1 MTHETI
7 DLRGMFENMRNI
19 GFSNLNNCS
28 EKFDNSLQAN
38 SNKIVMRICSENNT
52 IIFIDNGDGMDQ
64 EELVNCG
71 TVHRRTNSSS
81 DKHGRFGAGG
91 NIADINLSDMGKV
104 HYISKSK
111 NKLTEV
117 NEMTLDYNVKSYQ
130 GYKLNPHEA
139 SRKTED
145 EIWNR
150 FAIDKDNSG
159 TIQIIHSN
167 AEIVNKLKESFCTSD
182 INESYRFRLGFIY
195 CKQLQL
201 GLKLEVIVEE
211 NTHVISPI
219 DCFKFMQIESKNKES
234 MQIQVWSHN
243 PSKSYRFYYKNKND
257 KPCYIDFS
265 NSKTGKEKHEVP
277 NKNLGEMIGCIQ
289 IESTYHSD
297 WRQLIGAD
305 LENMGLNPSTSIP
318 KEQFL
323 NITGGIIIH
332 RNVKKIAQYH
342 LSNAGTSSGLI
353 PYYLCS
359 HHNVTFDANECLDNM
374 FAVMVN
380 KSNLEVDNI
389 MIDLRNTIEKI
400 CKKFVNRMQK
410 QYVLQAS
417 PQAPVTQVP
426 VAQASV
432 VQVPLTQAP
441 ITQAPIQVPVA
452 QASVVQ
458 VPLTQAPITQAPI
471 QVPVTQAPIQV
482 PVTQAVTQAPIQVP
496 VTQAPIQVPVTQA
509 LIQAP
514 TQINPINPIK
524 PVSTSINVNVKF
536 SKTDKELIVYKIN
549 NNEILFKI
557 PYIGEYSITEKH
569 YNVLLLKLGEKRFL
583 ELMEEYKKI
592 GFFECN
598 KIYFS

>member
-38 SNKIVMRICSENNT
+38 SNKIVMIVSSENNT

-410 QYVLQAS
+410 QYVVQAS
-417 PQAPVTQVP
+417 PQAPSQSVTQ
-426 VAQASV
+426 A
-432 VQVPLTQAP
+432 
-441 ITQAPIQVPVA
+441 
-452 QASVVQ
+452 
-458 VPLTQAPITQAPI
+458 
-471 QVPVTQAPIQV
+471 PVTQAPETQAPVTQAPETQAPVTQV
-482 PVTQAVTQAPIQVP
+482 PVTQAVTQAPVTQAPVTQAVTQASVTQAVTQDP
-496 VTQAPIQVPVTQA
+496 ETQAVTQAPIH
-509 LIQAP
+509 AP
-514 TQINPINPIK
+514 ETHAPAQINPINPIK

-569 YNVLLLKLGEKRFL
+569 YNVLLLKLGEKRFI

-592 GFFECN
+592 GLFECN

>member
-38 SNKIVMRICSENNT
+38 SNKIVMIVSSENNT
-52 IIFIDNGDGMDQ
+52 ITFIDNGDGMDQ
-64 EELVNCG
+64 EELINCG

-111 NKLTEV
+111 KKLTEV

-145 EIWNR
+145 ELWNR

-167 AEIVNKLKESFCTSD
+167 AEIVNKLKDSLCTSD

-201 GLKLEVIVEE
+201 GLKLEVTVEE
-211 NTHVISPI
+211 NDYVISPI
-219 DCFKFMQIESKNKES
+219 DCFKFMQIEIKNKER
-234 MQIQVWSHN
+234 MQIEVWSHN

-257 KPCYIDFS
+257 KTCYLDFS
-265 NSKTGKEKHEVP
+265 NSKRGKEEKEVP
-277 NKNLGEMIGCIQ
+277 NKNKNLGEMIGCIQ
-289 IESTYHSD
+289 IESTYHSN
-297 WRQLIGAD
+297 WRELIGAD
-305 LENMGLNPSTSIP
+305 LENMALNKFSSQ
-318 KEQFL
+318 EQCQ
-323 NITGGIIIH
+323 NIIGGIMIH
-332 RNVKKIAQYH
+332 RNLKKIAQYH
-342 LSNAGTSSGLI
+342 LSNAGTSSGQI
-353 PYYLCS
+353 PYYSCS
-359 HHNVTFDANECLDNM
+359 HHNVTFDANECFDNM

-400 CKKFVNRMQK
+400 CKNFVIRMQK
-410 QYVLQAS
+410 QHSIKSHVVQPAQQGSLQAPS
-417 PQAPVTQVP
+417 QSVTQAPVTQAP
-426 VAQASV
+426 E
-432 VQVPLTQAP
+432 TQA
-441 ITQAPIQVPVA
+441 
-452 QASVVQ
+452 
-458 VPLTQAPITQAPI
+458 
-471 QVPVTQAPIQV
+471 
-482 PVTQAVTQAPIQVP
+482 PVTQAVTQAPETQAVTQAPVTQAVTQAP
-496 VTQAPIQVPVTQA
+496 VTQAPETQAPVTQA
-509 LIQAP
+509 VTQGPVTQAP
-514 TQINPINPIK
+514 ATHAPATQCREQINPINPIK

-549 NNEILFKI
+549 NNEILFKM

-569 YNVLLLKLGEKRFL
+569 YNVLLLKLGEKRFI

-592 GFFECN
+592 GLFECN

>member
-1 MTHETI
+1 
-7 DLRGMFENMRNI
+7 
-19 GFSNLNNCS
+19 
-28 EKFDNSLQAN
+28 
-38 SNKIVMRICSENNT
+38 
-52 IIFIDNGDGMDQ
+52 DGMDQ
-64 EELVNCG
+64 EELINCG

-130 GYKLNPHEA
+130 GYKLHPHEA
-139 SRKTED
+139 TRKTED

-167 AEIVNKLKESFCTSD
+167 AEIVNKLKDSLCSSD

-195 CKQLQL
+195 CRQLQL

-219 DCFKFMQIESKNKES
+219 DCFKFMEIESKNKER
-234 MQIQVWSHN
+234 MQIEVWSHN
-243 PSKSYRFYYKNKND
+243 PSKSYRFYYKNKDN
-257 KPCYIDFS
+257 KTSYIDFS

-277 NKNLGEMIGCIQ
+277 NKNLGEMFGCIQ

-297 WRQLIGAD
+297 WRQLIGSD

-332 RNVKKIAQYH
+332 RNNKKIAQYH

-359 HHNVTFDANECLDNM
+359 HHYVTFDANECLDNM

-380 KSNLEVDNI
+380 KSNLEVGNI

-410 QYVLQAS
+410 QYVVQV
-417 PQAPVTQVP
+417 PVVQVPVVQAPVTQAPTQDP
-426 VAQASV
+426 V
-432 VQVPLTQAP
+432 TQAP
-441 ITQAPIQVPVA
+441 TQAHETQAVTQTPIQVA
-452 QASVVQ
+452 E
-458 VPLTQAPITQAPI
+458 TQS
-471 QVPVTQAPIQV
+471 PVTQAPIQV
-482 PVTQAVTQAPIQVP
+482 AETQAPIQAPVTQAVTQTPIQVAETQSPIQAPVTQAVTQAPIQVAE
-496 VTQAPIQVPVTQA
+496 TQPPETQA
-509 LIQAP
+509 LVQAP

-536 SKTDKELIVYKIN
+536 SKTDKELIVYKID

>member
-52 IIFIDNGDGMDQ
+52 ITFIDNGDGMDQ

-211 NTHVISPI
+211 NGYVISPI
-219 DCFKFMQIESKNKES
+219 DCFKYTQIESKNKERI
-234 MQIQVWSHN
+234 QIEVWSHN
-243 PSKSYRFYYKNKND
+243 PSKSYRFYYKNKDN
-257 KPCYIDFS
+257 KTCYLDFS
-265 NSKTGKEKHEVP
+265 NSKRGKEEKEVP
-277 NKNLGEMIGCIQ
+277 NKNKNLGEMIGCIQ
-289 IESTYHSD
+289 IESTYHSN
-297 WRQLIGAD
+297 WRELIGLD
-305 LENMGLNPSTSIP
+305 LENMGLNKFISQ
-318 KEQFL
+318 EQCQ
-323 NITGGIIIH
+323 NIIGGIIIH
-332 RNVKKIAQYH
+332 RNLKKIAQYQ

-353 PYYLCS
+353 PYYSCS
-359 HHNVTFDANECLDNM
+359 HHNVTFDANECFDNM

-410 QYVLQAS
+410 QYVVQAS
-417 PQAPVTQVP
+417 PQAPVTQAP
-426 VAQASV
+426 V
-432 VQVPLTQAP
+432 TQAP
-441 ITQAPIQVPVA
+441 VTQAPVTQAPVTQAPIQA
-452 QASVVQ
+452 
-458 VPLTQAPITQAPI
+458 
-471 QVPVTQAPIQV
+471 PVTQAPIQV